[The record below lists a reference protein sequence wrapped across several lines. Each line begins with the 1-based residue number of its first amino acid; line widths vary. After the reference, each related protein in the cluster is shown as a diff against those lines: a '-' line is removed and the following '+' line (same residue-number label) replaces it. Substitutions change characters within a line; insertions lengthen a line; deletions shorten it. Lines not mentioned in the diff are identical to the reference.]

1 MATITTETGYQ
12 VDKKGQITFMKI
24 IREDGK
30 VSAYQKWDEDN
41 KDFSHFW
48 SINDKDFAQWNWF
61 KTLDDAKQ
69 WIQKDTP
76 GDEEIA
82 RVMRH
87 FVRNEDAFRKAM
99 ELHYDKRYIYYPDFI
114 KKIFE
119 DAFDEDNLP
128 KGDFLDAIHQFIQE
142 GTLNIDG
149 ATFNKNDVLMVKW
162 GPGNGNDYQGFDDEE
177 QESPI
182 MLVMKDGETELF
194 PRTAEERWFV
204 KLAFGANYISNRAF
218 HHIKI
223 PE

>member
-1 MATITTETGYQ
+1 
-12 VDKKGQITFMKI
+12 MKLV
-24 IREDGK
+24 REDGK
-30 VSAYQKWDEDN
+30 VSAYQKWDEDI
-41 KDFSHFW
+41 KGFGSFW
-48 SINDKDFAQWNWF
+48 IINDNDFARWNWF

-87 FVRNEDAFRKAM
+87 FVRNEDAFQKAM
-99 ELHYDKRYIYYPDFI
+99 KIHYGDTNYDYPNFIDKIY
-114 KKIFE
+114 E
-119 DAFDEDNLP
+119 DAFDKDNLP

-162 GPGNGNDYQGFDDEE
+162 GPYNKRDYEGFDIEI
-177 QESPI
+177 QKSPI
-182 MLVMKDGETELF
+182 KIVLKDGKTEIF

-204 KLAFGANYISNRAF
+204 KLAFGANYISNRVYNN
-218 HHIKI
+218 IKI

>member
-1 MATITTETGYQ
+1 
-12 VDKKGQITFMKI
+12 MKLV
-24 IREDGK
+24 REDGK
-30 VSAYQKWDEDN
+30 VSAYQKWDEDI
-41 KDFSHFW
+41 KGFGSFW
-48 SINDKDFAQWNWF
+48 IINDNGFARWNWF

-87 FVRNEDAFRKAM
+87 FVRNEDAFQKAM
-99 ELHYDKRYIYYPDFI
+99 ELHYGENYYNYPDFI
-114 KKIFE
+114 KKIFK

-128 KGDFLDAIHQFIQE
+128 SGDFLDAIHQFIQE
-142 GTLNIDG
+142 GTLNING

-162 GPGNGNDYQGFDDEE
+162 GPDNEKDYEGFDDEK

-182 MLVMKDGETELF
+182 MIVLKDGKTVTF

-204 KLAFGANYISNRAF
+204 KLAFGANYISNRVYNN
-218 HHIKI
+218 IKI

>member
-1 MATITTETGYQ
+1 MATVTTETGYQ
-12 VDKKGQITFMKI
+12 VSKHGQITFMKL

-30 VSAYQKWDEDN
+30 VSAYQEWNEETKGFGRFWATNDN
-41 KDFSHFW
+41 
-48 SINDKDFAQWNWF
+48 DFAQWNWF

-87 FVRNEDAFRKAM
+87 FVRNEDAFQKAM
-99 ELHYDKRYIYYPDFI
+99 EIHYGDTNYDYPNFIDKIY
-114 KKIFE
+114 E
-119 DAFDEDNLP
+119 DAFDTDNLP

-149 ATFNKNDVLMVKW
+149 TTFNKNDVLMVKW
-162 GPGNGNDYQGFDDEE
+162 GPYNKRDYEGFNYEI

-182 MLVMKDGETELF
+182 KIVLKDGETEIF

-204 KLAFGANYISNRAF
+204 KLAFGANYISDRVF
-218 HHIKI
+218 KHIKI